1 MHTDDRCAVR
11 GAAGVYAI
19 GDVARWYDP
28 AGGVTRRVE
37 HWTNAVDQ
45 ANLVA
50 HQILRP
56 DQPRRYAS
64 VPYFW
69 SDQYGVK
76 IQMVGRVALG
86 DTVEVLRCAT
96 AAGDREVA
104 LYSRAG
110 RFTAAVTFGWPRGS
124 VTARQAWQRGAG
136 VADVLAALAK
146 LSDRVIPVDLA
157 AGPPTITAATT
168 THGKPRQRRQ
178 PRQPRQPTAAKKGS

>member
-56 DQPRRYAS
+56 DQPRHYAS

-76 IQMVGRVALG
+76 IQMVGRVAPG

-96 AAGDREVA
+96 PAGDRDVA

-157 AGPPTITAATT
+157 AAGPPTITAATQLHT
-168 THGKPRQRRQ
+168 TTATAATAARHRRQ
-178 PRQPRQPTAAKKGS
+178 ATKGS